1 MHRRQH
7 LIAVIVP
14 GFLLLILLCILTVAT
29 WCYETSNVTTA
40 SLKVSA
46 HGISRAHHA

>member
-14 GFLLLILLCILTVAT
+14 GFLSLILFCILMVAA

-46 HGISRAHHA
+46 HGVSHAHHA